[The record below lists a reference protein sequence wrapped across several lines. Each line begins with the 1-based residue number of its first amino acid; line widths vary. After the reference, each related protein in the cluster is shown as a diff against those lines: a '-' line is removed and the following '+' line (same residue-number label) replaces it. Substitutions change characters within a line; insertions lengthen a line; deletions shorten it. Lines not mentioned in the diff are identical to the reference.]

1 MIDSEIKRPTGKGVV
16 VVTTHAETIAP
27 HEEEI
32 VWDKRVLEEQDSKT
46 LLYGCVCKGVNAM
59 DGCTLREIPNLS
71 FPFAEHQL

>member
-1 MIDSEIKRPTGKGVV
+1 MKRPTGKCVV

-59 DGCTLREIPNLS
+59 DGCTLREIPNLL